1 MKKVAIITGVNS
13 FLGRNVANN
22 LINNNFKVI
31 GILRPESNIKKI
43 RDIKGLDTITID
55 FNKINLSDFN
65 DIEYEYR
72 IKEKLDKIYE
82 ENCEFYFLHFGW
94 GSTLNRSD
102 FNTQMLNVDYS
113 KKVYNIARLLKAK
126 KFIFAGSQAEKTNT
140 TAYGMAKN
148 SFANWAK
155 EQNDDINF
163 IHMRIHSVYGVDDR
177 DSSLIL
183 SIIKSIKENKDIAL
197 SSLNYYWNYLYI
209 DDFSKIVYNFIEND
223 VVNNIVYD
231 IGSDDTRLLK
241 DYVNEIKIVL
251 KAKNN
256 FLIGS
261 RPNSSEIFSV
271 PNIGFMMNVLKDYKF
286 TKFSEGIKKIYK
298 NYGK

>member
-1 MKKVAIITGVNS
+1 MKKVAIITGITS
-13 FLGRNVANN
+13 FLGRNVAKN
-22 LINNNFKVI
+22 LIKNDFKVI

-43 RDIKGLDTITID
+43 RDVKGLDTITID
-55 FNKINLSDFN
+55 FNKISLRDFN

-82 ENCEFYFLHFGW
+82 ENSEFYFLHFGW
-94 GSTLNRSD
+94 GSTLNRTD
-102 FNTQMLNVDYS
+102 FNIQMLNVDYS
-113 KKVYNIARLLKAK
+113 KKVYNIARLLNAK

-148 SFANWAK
+148 SFANWSK
-155 EQNDDINF
+155 EQKVDMDF
-163 IHMRIHSVYGVDDR
+163 IHMRIHSIYGIGDR
-177 DSSLIL
+177 NNSLIM
-183 SIIKSIKENKDIAL
+183 SIIKSIKENKDIEL
-197 SSLNYYWNYLYI
+197 SSLNYNWNYLYI
-209 DDFSKIVYNFIEND
+209 DDFIKIVSKFLDND
-223 VVNNIVYD
+223 IDTNIIYD

-256 FLIGS
+256 FLIGA

-271 PNIGFMMNVLKDYKF
+271 PNISFMMNELKDFKF
-286 TKFSEGIKKIYK
+286 TKFNEGIRKIFK

>member
-1 MKKVAIITGVNS
+1 MKEVAIITGVNS
-13 FLGRNVANN
+13 FLGRNVAKN

-31 GILRPESNIKKI
+31 GILRPESNIEKI

-155 EQNDDINF
+155 EQKDDINF

-183 SIIKSIKENKDIAL
+183 SIIKSIKDNKDIEL
-197 SSLNYYWNYLYI
+197 SSLNFYWNYLYI
-209 DDFSKIVYNFIEND
+209 NDFVKIVYTFIEND
-223 VVNNIVYD
+223 VDNNIVYD

-256 FLIGS
+256 FLIGARQDS
-261 RPNSSEIFSV
+261 NEVFSV
-271 PNIGFMMNVLKDYKF
+271 PNINFMMSVLKDFKF